1 MMAPGHRRRR
11 RCPGLMFA
19 AEPFGLSAVLCLA
32 FIATGCG
39 AMPGSPRAA
48 GDLALINRAMQQ
60 VEKSYVVPVQS
71 DKLVDNAL
79 KGMLTRLD
87 PHSDYMNEREYQELL
102 ATTSG
107 EFGGVGIEISVENGV
122 PQVIAA
128 IEGTP
133 AAAAGVEPGDRIVKA
148 NGEPIIGLEISEVV
162 RRLRGSPG
170 TPVVLTIARA
180 NRPSFDV
187 PITRAVI
194 HVDSIKPALK
204 PGRIGYVRIT
214 TFNENTPATL
224 RAALARL
231 QQQAGG
237 RLAGLVLD
245 LRNDAGGLL
254 DASIEIA
261 GNFLDSGTIVS
272 TRGRRPDENRVFEAT
287 PNGDL
292 VRGVPIV
299 VLINGASASAAEIV
313 AGALQDN
320 RRATVLGTRSF
331 GKGSVQSIIPVEGNG
346 ALRLTTA
353 LYYTPSGNS
362 IQGRGIM
369 PDRVVTV
376 PKDAQVANAM
386 ITYESDLSGAL
397 KAAGALA
404 PNGDAPNGATAPPP
418 RRIADEDRP
427 INPKVISTAQDAQ
440 LNAALD
446 LLGAPRT
453 GR

>member
-1 MMAPGHRRRR
+1 
-11 RCPGLMFA
+11 
-19 AEPFGLSAVLCLA
+19 
-32 FIATGCG
+32 
-39 AMPGSPRAA
+39 
-48 GDLALINRAMQQ
+48 MQQ
-60 VEKSYVVPVQS
+60 VEKNYVVPVRS
-71 DKLVDNAL
+71 EKLVDNAL

-87 PHSDYMNEREYQELL
+87 PHSDYMDEREYQELV

-107 EFGGVGIEISVENGV
+107 AFGGVGIEISVENGV

-148 NGEPIIGLEISEVV
+148 NGEPIIGLDISDVV

-187 PITRAVI
+187 PIMRAIVR
-194 HVDSIKPALK
+194 VDSVKAALK
-204 PGRIGYVRIT
+204 PGRIGYIRIS
-214 TFNENTPATL
+214 TFNENTPEAVS
-224 RAALARL
+224 AALARL
-231 QQQAGG
+231 RAQAGG
-237 RLAGLVLD
+237 RLVGLVLD

-254 DASIEIA
+254 DASVEVA
-261 GNFLDSGTIVS
+261 ADFLGSRTIVS
-272 TRGRRPDENRVFEAT
+272 TRGRRPDENRVFEAQA
-287 PNGDL
+287 NGDL
-292 VRGVPIV
+292 VRGVPMV

-331 GKGSVQSIIPVEGNG
+331 GKGSVQSIIPIEGNG

-362 IQGRGIM
+362 IQGRGIT

-376 PKDAQVANAM
+376 PKDEQVANAM
-386 ITYESDLSGAL
+386 ITYESDLSGTL
-397 KAAGALA
+397 RAAGALA
-404 PNGDAPNGATAPPP
+404 PTGNTPVPPP

-427 INPKVISTAQDAQ
+427 INPKVIGTAQDAQ
-440 LNAALD
+440 LNAAFD
-446 LLGAPRT
+446 LLGAAGQR
-453 GR
+453 R

>member
-1 MMAPGHRRRR
+1 MIAPDGCTQRRRADR
-11 RCPGLMFA
+11 
-19 AEPFGLSAVLCLA
+19 LSAVKPLGLTVVLCLA
-32 FIATGCG
+32 LTTAGCG
-39 AMPGSPRAA
+39 TVPGSPQAA

-60 VEKSYVVPVQS
+60 IEKNYVVPVRS
-71 DKLVDNAL
+71 EKLVDNAL
-79 KGMLTRLD
+79 KGMMTRLD
-87 PHSDYMNEREYQELL
+87 PHSDYMDEREYQELL

-107 EFGGVGIEISVENGV
+107 AFGGVGIEISVENGV

-148 NGEPIIGLEISEVV
+148 NGEPIIGLDVSEVV

-194 HVDSIKPALK
+194 HVDSVKSALK
-204 PGRIGYVRIT
+204 PGRTPYIRIT
-214 TFNENTPATL
+214 TFNENTPAAL

-231 QQQAGG
+231 RQQAGG

-254 DASIEIA
+254 DSSVEVAA
-261 GNFLDSGTIVS
+261 GFLDSGTIVS
-272 TRGRRPDENRVFEAT
+272 TRGRRPDENRVFEAM
-287 PNGDL
+287 PNGDQL
-292 VRGVPIV
+292 RGTPMI

-320 RRATVLGTRSF
+320 RRATILGTRSF
-331 GKGSVQSIIPVEGNG
+331 GKGSVQSIIPIQGNG

-362 IQGRGIM
+362 IQGQGIT

-376 PKDAQVANAM
+376 PKEAQVANAM

-404 PNGDAPNGATAPPP
+404 PNANGGPTAPR

-427 INPKVISTAQDAQ
+427 INPKVLGTAQDAQ

>member
-1 MMAPGHRRRR
+1 MSAPHHRTR
-11 RCPGLMFA
+11 RCGAGRRPAVLPLGPA
-19 AEPFGLSAVLCLA
+19 AVLCLA
-32 FIATGCG
+32 VAGCG
-39 AMPGSPRAA
+39 AVPGGAPAS

-60 VEKSYVVPVQS
+60 VEKNYVVPIGS

-87 PHSDYMNEREYQELL
+87 PHSDYMDEREYRELL

-107 EFGGVGIEISVENGV
+107 AFGGVGIEISVENGV
-122 PQVIAA
+122 PQVISA

-148 NGEPIIGLEISEVV
+148 NGEPIIGLDITDVV
-162 RRLRGSPG
+162 RRLRGAPG

-194 HVDSIKPALK
+194 RVDSVKAVLK
-204 PGRIGYVRIT
+204 PGRIGYIRIS
-214 TFNENTPATL
+214 TFNENTPEVMQ
-224 RAALARL
+224 AALAGLRR
-231 QQQAGG
+231 QAGG
-237 RLAGLVLD
+237 MLAGLVLD

-254 DASIEIA
+254 DSSIEVA
-261 GNFLDSGTIVS
+261 ADFLDSGTIVS
-272 TRGRRPDENRVFEAT
+272 TRGRRPDENRVFEAQ

-292 VRGVPIV
+292 VRGVPMV

-320 RRATVLGTRSF
+320 RRATILGTRSF
-331 GKGSVQSIIPVEGNG
+331 GKGSVQSIIPIEGNG

-362 IQGRGIM
+362 IQGRGIT

-376 PKDAQVANAM
+376 PKEAQVANAM

-397 KAAGALA
+397 RAAGAYA
-404 PNGDAPNGATAPPP
+404 PNGGTAVPPP
-418 RRIADEDRP
+418 RRLADEDRP
-427 INPKVISTAQDAQ
+427 INPKVIGTDKDAQ

-446 LLGAPRT
+446 LLGAPRA

>member
-1 MMAPGHRRRR
+1 MTAPNDRRSRQQSGR
-11 RCPGLMFA
+11 GSWGR
-19 AEPFGLSAVLCLA
+19 PFGIVSALCLA
-32 FIATGCG
+32 ATAAGCG
-39 AMPGSPRAA
+39 AMPGGSPAA
-48 GDLALINRAMQQ
+48 GDLGLINRAMQQ
-60 VEKSYVVPVQS
+60 VEKNYVVPVRS
-71 DKLVDNAL
+71 EKLVDNAL

-87 PHSDYMNEREYQELL
+87 PHSDYMDEREYQDLL

-107 EFGGVGIEISVENGV
+107 AFGGVGIEISVEDGV

-148 NGEPIIGLEISEVV
+148 NGEPIIGMDITDVV

-194 HVDSIKPALK
+194 RVDSVKAALK
-204 PGRIGYVRIT
+204 PGRIGYIRIS
-214 TFNENTPATL
+214 TFNENTPEAL
-224 RAALARL
+224 GAALAQLR
-231 QQQAGG
+231 QQAGG

-254 DASIEIA
+254 DTCVEVAA
-261 GNFLDSGTIVS
+261 DFLDSGTIVS
-272 TRGRRPDENRVFEAT
+272 TRGRRPDENRVFEAQ

-292 VRGVPIV
+292 ARGVPIV
-299 VLINGASASAAEIV
+299 VLINGATASAAEIV

-320 RRATVLGTRSF
+320 RRATLIGTRSF
-331 GKGSVQSIIPVEGNG
+331 GKGSVQSIIPIEGNG

-362 IQGRGIM
+362 IQGRGIT

-376 PKDAQVANAM
+376 PKEAQVANAM
-386 ITYESDLSGAL
+386 LAHESDLSGTL

-404 PNGDAPNGATAPPP
+404 PNGGAPNNAAPP
-418 RRIADEDRP
+418 RRLADEDRP
-427 INPKVISTAQDAQ
+427 INPKMIGTAQDAQ

-446 LLGAPRT
+446 LLGAPRA

>member
-1 MMAPGHRRRR
+1 M
-11 RCPGLMFA
+11 
-19 AEPFGLSAVLCLA
+19 
-32 FIATGCG
+32 
-39 AMPGSPRAA
+39 
-48 GDLALINRAMQQ
+48 
-60 VEKSYVVPVQS
+60 
-71 DKLVDNAL
+71 
-79 KGMLTRLD
+79 
-87 PHSDYMNEREYQELL
+87 
-102 ATTSG
+102 
-107 EFGGVGIEISVENGV
+107 
-122 PQVIAA
+122 
-128 IEGTP
+128 
-133 AAAAGVEPGDRIVKA
+133 
-148 NGEPIIGLEISEVV
+148 
-162 RRLRGSPG
+162 
-170 TPVVLTIARA
+170 
-180 NRPSFDV
+180 
-187 PITRAVI
+187 
-194 HVDSIKPALK
+194 
-204 PGRIGYVRIT
+204 
-214 TFNENTPATL
+214 
-224 RAALARL
+224 
-231 QQQAGG
+231 
-237 RLAGLVLD
+237 LD

-254 DASIEIA
+254 DASIEVA

-331 GKGSVQSIIPVEGNG
+331 GKGSVQSIIPIEGNG

-404 PNGDAPNGATAPPP
+404 PNGTPQMAPP
-418 RRIADEDRP
+418 RRRR
-427 INPKVISTAQDAQ
+427 
-440 LNAALD
+440 AAL
-446 LLGAPRT
+446 PTRT
-453 GR
+453 ARSIRR

>member
-1 MMAPGHRRRR
+1 MIASSYRTRP
-11 RCPGLMFA
+11 PA
-19 AEPFGLSAVLCLA
+19 ARLLATKPLALSAILCLA
-32 FIATGCG
+32 AATAGCG
-39 AMPGSPRAA
+39 TGPGSPQTA
-48 GDLALINRAMQQ
+48 GDLALINRTMQQ
-60 VEKSYVVPVQS
+60 VEKSYVVPIQS

-87 PHSDYMNEREYQELL
+87 PHSDYMNEREYRELL
-102 ATTSG
+102 ATTAG
-107 EFGGVGIEISVENGV
+107 EFGGIGIEISVENGV

-180 NRPSFDV
+180 NRQSFDV

-194 HVDSIKPALK
+194 HVDSVKSALR
-204 PGRIGYVRIT
+204 PGRIGYVRIS
-214 TFNENTPATL
+214 TFNENTPAAL

-231 QQQAGG
+231 RTQAGG

-254 DASIEIA
+254 DSSIEVAA
-261 GNFLDSGTIVS
+261 GFLDSGRIVS
-272 TRGRRPDENRVFEAT
+272 TRGRRPDENRVFEAL
-287 PNGDL
+287 PNGDQ
-292 VRGVPIV
+292 VRGTPMV

-320 RRATVLGTRSF
+320 RRATILGTRSF
-331 GKGSVQSIIPVEGNG
+331 GKGSVQSIIPIEGNG

-362 IQGRGIM
+362 IQGQGIT

-376 PKDAQVANAM
+376 PKEAQVANAM

-404 PNGDAPNGATAPPP
+404 PNGDGAPAPP
-418 RRIADEDRP
+418 RRRIVDEDRP
-427 INPKVISTAQDAQ
+427 INPKVLGTAQDAQ

-446 LLGAPRT
+446 LLGAPQA

>member
-1 MMAPGHRRRR
+1 MMVLGHRSRKRRLGR
-11 RCPGLMFA
+11 AFA
-19 AEPFGLSAVLCLA
+19 AEPLGLAAVLCLGLVT
-32 FIATGCG
+32 TGCG
-39 AMPGSPRAA
+39 AAPGSPQAA
-48 GDLALINRAMQQ
+48 GDLALINKAMQQ
-60 VEKSYVVPVQS
+60 VEKSYVVPIQS

-133 AAAAGVEPGDRIVKA
+133 AASAGVEPGDRIVKA

-261 GNFLDSGTIVS
+261 GDFLDSGTIVS
-272 TRGRRPDENRVFEAT
+272 TRGRRPDENRVFEAAR
-287 PNGDL
+287 NGDL

-320 RRATVLGTRSF
+320 RRATIVGTRSF

-397 KAAGALA
+397 KAAGDLA
-404 PNGDAPNGATAPPP
+404 PNNGTQVPPP

-427 INPKVISTAQDAQ
+427 INPKVIGTAKDAQ
-440 LNAALD
+440 LNTALD
-446 LLGAPRT
+446 LLGAPQA

>member
-1 MMAPGHRRRR
+1 MIAPNHCTRRRTG
-11 RCPGLMFA
+11 GLLA
-19 AEPFGLSAVLCLA
+19 AKPVGLSVVLGLAV
-32 FIATGCG
+32 TVSGCG
-39 AMPGSPRAA
+39 AVPGGSPAV
-48 GDLALINRAMQQ
+48 GDLALIDKAMQQ
-60 VEKSYVVPVQS
+60 VEKNYVVPVQS
-71 DKLVDNAL
+71 EKLVDNAL

-87 PHSDYMNEREYQELL
+87 PHSDYMDEREYQELL

-107 EFGGVGIEISVENGV
+107 AFGGVGIEISVENGV
-122 PQVIAA
+122 PQVISA

-180 NRPSFDV
+180 NRQSFDV

-194 HVDSIKPALK
+194 RVDSVKWALK
-204 PGRIGYVRIT
+204 PGRIGYIRIT
-214 TFNENTPATL
+214 TFNENTPTVLQATL
-224 RAALARL
+224 MRL
-231 QQQAGG
+231 RTQAGG

-254 DASIEIA
+254 DSCIEVA
-261 GNFLDSGTIVS
+261 ADFLDSGTIVS
-272 TRGRRPDENRVFEAT
+272 TRGRRPDENRVYEAT

-292 VRGVPIV
+292 IRGTPIV

-320 RRATVLGTRSF
+320 RRATLVGTRSF
-331 GKGSVQSIIPVEGNG
+331 GKGSVQSIIPIEGNG

-362 IQGRGIM
+362 IQGRGIT

-376 PKDAQVANAM
+376 PKEAQVANAM

-404 PNGDAPNGATAPPP
+404 PNGNSAPVPPP
-418 RRIADEDRP
+418 RRLADEDRP
-427 INPKVISTAQDAQ
+427 INPKVIGTMQDAQ

-446 LLGAPRT
+446 LLGAPRA

>member
-1 MMAPGHRRRR
+1 MIAPGHLRRQRR
-11 RCPGLMFA
+11 PSRGFAPG
-19 AEPFGLSAVLCLA
+19 PFGFSAVLCLA
-32 FIATGCG
+32 FITAGCG
-39 AMPGSPRAA
+39 AAPGSPQAS
-48 GDLALINRAMQQ
+48 GDLALIDKAMQQ
-60 VEKSYVVPVQS
+60 VEKSYVVPVRS

-102 ATTSG
+102 ATTAG
-107 EFGGVGIEISVENGV
+107 EFGGVGIEISIENGV
-122 PQVIAA
+122 PQVIGA

-194 HVDSIKPALK
+194 HVDSVKPALK

-231 QQQAGG
+231 TQQAGG

-254 DASIEIA
+254 DASIEVA
-261 GNFLDSGTIVS
+261 GGFLDSGTIVS
-272 TRGRRPDENRVFEAT
+272 TRGRRPDENRVFEAQR
-287 PNGDL
+287 NGDL

-320 RRATVLGTRSF
+320 RRATILGTRSF

-362 IQGRGIM
+362 IQGLGIT

-376 PKDAQVANAM
+376 PKNAQVANAM

-397 KAAGALA
+397 KAGDSLA
-404 PNGDAPNGATAPPP
+404 PNGGTPVPPP

-427 INPKVISTAQDAQ
+427 INPKVLGTAQDAQ
-440 LNAALD
+440 LNIALD
-446 LLGAPRT
+446 LLGAPRA